1 MSELIEELI
10 SIQKARVSAVL
21 ATVVDRGED
30 RLVQSGAKC
39 LVRDGRIQA
48 GTIQHDGLQAA
59 ILKEA
64 KTRLKDERSKL
75 VSLDLPSPGGK
86 VEVYCDV
93 MLSPPKLIVLGA
105 GHIAVPL
112 AKFAKLLDFHVTVI
126 DDRILFANRERFP
139 DADEVT
145 VGDMAETLKGIS
157 ITASTY
163 IVLITR
169 GHKYD
174 EPCLREIIHS
184 PAKYVGMIGSKRRV
198 KACFHRFREEEKI
211 ADEVI
216 QRVYAPIGLDIR
228 AETPEEIA
236 MAIIA
241 EIILIRRGGKGGS
254 MSVSRRME
262 SVTS

>member
-30 RLVQSGAKC
+30 DLVQSGAKC
-39 LVRDGRIQA
+39 LVRDGRIQT
-48 GTIQHDGLQAA
+48 GTIQHDGLQSA

-64 KTRLKDERSKL
+64 KARLKEERSKL

-86 VEVYCDV
+86 VEVYFDV
-93 MLSPPKLIVLGA
+93 MLSPPKIIVLGA

-112 AKFAKLLDFHVTVI
+112 AKFAKQLDFHVTVI

-198 KACFHRFREEEKI
+198 KACVHRFREEEKI

-216 QRVYAPIGLDIR
+216 QMVYAPIGLDLR

-236 MAIIA
+236 VAIIA
-241 EIILIRRGGKGGS
+241 EIILVRRGGKGGS
-254 MSVSRRME
+254 MSGH
-262 SVTS
+262 